1 MKAIFLEI
9 TALLDEIPA
18 LNWVDEDKGQ
28 LNFERPPVLFP
39 CALVEIQITNTED
52 LNRKIQNCDAI
63 LTVRL
68 AWNFNGET
76 STKTPELARDKSLQ
90 YYDDV
95 EAVRTKLHGY
105 ESDHFNALSRK
116 QFYQEKRPDGI
127 KVVAIPFAFDFRETN
142 E

>member
-1 MKAIFLEI
+1 MKAIFKEI

-18 LNWVDEDKGQ
+18 LKWVDEDKGQ

-39 CALVEIQITNTED
+39 CALVEIQINKTED

-63 LTVRL
+63 ILVRL

-95 EAVRTKLHGY
+95 EAVRQKLHGY
-105 ESDHFNALSRK
+105 ESNHFNALSRK
-116 QFYQEKRPDGI
+116 QFYPEKRPDAI
-127 KVVAIPFAFDFRETN
+127 KVVAMPFAFSFRETT
-142 E
+142 